1 MQGKGVP
8 ELLGAEPLQEGRCLY
23 SAARFVEGES
33 WDWNSESHR
42 SLDGESL
49 RLLDCMH
56 CLGVLHGD
64 IHRGNIIVT
73 PSQQVVLLD
82 FGHSVYPASPSDMA
96 AEQQW
101 LQDILAIKGPN
112 MKAGTCTG
120 CA

>member
-1 MQGKGVP
+1 MTTGCAQ
-8 ELLGAEPLQEGRCLY
+8 
-23 SAARFVEGES
+23 GES

-101 LQDILAIKGPN
+101 LQDILAIKVRTCLLL
-112 MKAGTCTG
+112 AGTGFAFACSCCPALGDGSWT
-120 CA
+120 AHTA